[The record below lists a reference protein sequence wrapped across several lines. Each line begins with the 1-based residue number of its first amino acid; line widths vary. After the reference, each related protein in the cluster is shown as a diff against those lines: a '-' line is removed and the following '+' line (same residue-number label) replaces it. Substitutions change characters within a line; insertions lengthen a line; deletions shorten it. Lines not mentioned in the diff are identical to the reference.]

1 MEDKK
6 TNRGGYREGC
16 GRKKGVRFTDRT
28 AIFTKRISPE
38 EKIYLE
44 KCLQEY
50 RNRNKQKN
58 RGGVFLLPLLSF
70 S

>member
-6 TNRGGYREGC
+6 TNRGGYRQGC
-16 GRKKGVRFTDRT
+16 GRKKGVKLSDRT

-38 EKIYLE
+38 EKVYLE

-50 RNRNKQKN
+50 RNNK
-58 RGGVFLLPLLSF
+58 GVL
-70 S
+70 